1 MATLKE
7 YLVLSQIAYNDFDK
21 IEEINF
27 TIGQLFEE
35 SKSSLNIYLNDDKNR
50 IWKNQL
56 DTVKDWTLINCQNNT
71 KSGFAAAAFRSPEGE
86 RVIAFR
92 GTEPTLKQIRLYI
105 DVKTDS
111 KIYTGLDDEL
121 IEQFSDAKEFVRQTL
136 KINSLDEINKAHNLS
151 FTGHSLGGAL
161 ADYLAYLT
169 KDTTSTTF
177 NAVGF
182 AQCLTVV
189 ELISILSAPES
200 YWGRIKDYC
209 DSWDIIGNSG
219 IHIGDRIFLINDQVL
234 DEPYYIETVNNA
246 TNPWDYYTNQLAI
259 EFKNLWDYLMFK
271 CKENIDQASDFFKKL
286 INSYIPV
293 TGLATGSPYSHGL
306 KHFLNDI
313 NADESLI
320 KSNIVGSSEV
330 EFYKDITKIFLILNK
345 AGKLKKQMCE
355 RSFNPL
361 QL

>member
-1 MATLKE
+1 M
-7 YLVLSQIAYNDFDK
+7 
-21 IEEINF
+21 
-27 TIGQLFEE
+27 
-35 SKSSLNIYLNDDKNR
+35 
-50 IWKNQL
+50 
-56 DTVKDWTLINCQNNT
+56 
-71 KSGFAAAAFRSPEGE
+71 
-86 RVIAFR
+86 
-92 GTEPTLKQIRLYI
+92 
-105 DVKTDS
+105 
-111 KIYTGLDDEL
+111 
-121 IEQFSDAKEFVRQTL
+121 
-136 KINSLDEINKAHNLS
+136 DEINKAHNLS

-320 KSNIVGSSEV
+320 KTNIVGSSEV

-345 AGKLKKQMCE
+345 AGKLEKQMSE

>member
-1 MATLKE
+1 MTTLKE
-7 YLVLSQIAYNDFDK
+7 YLVLSQISYNDFY
-21 IEEINF
+21 EGEIDLS
-27 TIGQLFEE
+27 IGQILNILQ
-35 SKSSLNIYLNDDKNR
+35 SSLNKYLAKKGNEV
-50 IWKNQL
+50 WKNQL
-56 DTVKDWTLINCQNNT
+56 ETVKDWTLLNCQNNT
-71 KSGFAAAAFRSPEGE
+71 KAGFAAAAFRSPEGE

-105 DVKTDS
+105 DAKTDT
-111 KIYTGLDDEL
+111 KIYTGFDDEL

-200 YWGRIKDYC
+200 YRGRIKDYC

-219 IHIGDRIFLINDQVL
+219 IHIGDRTFLINDQVL

-246 TNPWDYYTNQLAI
+246 ANPWDYYTNQLAI

-293 TGLATGSPYSHGL
+293 TGLITGSPYSHGL

-320 KSNIVGSSEV
+320 ESNIVGSSEV

-345 AGKLKKQMCE
+345 AGKLEKQISE

-361 QL
+361 RL